1 MERHEY
7 VRRVLDAYRATP
19 GTCGAIRRPD
29 RLLAVQLHERGVSI
43 EAVENAFVLAAA
55 RRLARAADAL
65 PLAPVRSLAY
75 FLPVL
80 EEVLHLDVSADYFQ
94 HLRQRLA
101 RLTPHT

>member
-1 MERHEY
+1 
-7 VRRVLDAYRATP
+7 
-19 GTCGAIRRPD
+19 
-29 RLLAVQLHERGVSI
+29 LLAERLHERGVPI

-80 EEVLHLDVSADYFQ
+80 DEVLHLDVSADYFA

-101 RLTPHT
+101 RLTTHK